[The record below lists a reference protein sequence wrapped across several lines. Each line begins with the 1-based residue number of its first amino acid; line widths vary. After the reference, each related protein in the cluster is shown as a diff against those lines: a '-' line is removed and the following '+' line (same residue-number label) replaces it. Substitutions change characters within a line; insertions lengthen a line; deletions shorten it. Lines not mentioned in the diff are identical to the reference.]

1 MNEDLTPDV
10 LLDLDEVRRI
20 VLSGLQG
27 YRVHVYL
34 FGSRARGQEGVFS
47 DIDVAVLPLE
57 PEGLPEGLLSTIRES
72 LEESHVPYIV
82 DLVEVSQTDPE
93 FRNRVLRE
101 GVLWNDFENG
111 SL

>member
-1 MNEDLTPDV
+1 MKIV
-10 LLDLDEVRRI
+10 QVDLDEVRQI
-20 VLSGLQG
+20 VLSGLRG

-34 FGSRARGQEGVFS
+34 FGSRARGQEVAFS

-57 PEGLPEGLLSTIRES
+57 LDALPEGLLSTIRES

-82 DLVEVSQTDPE
+82 DLVDLSQSDPA
-93 FRNRVLRE
+93 FRARVLQE
-101 GVLWNDFENG
+101 GVLWSDCEND